1 LREAGHGQA
10 NGDAA
15 MTYQCPD
22 LAVYAQLWLQFRDA
36 ELRAEIVQHRD
47 TCPICISLQ
56 EATIERRR
64 STTADIRG
72 EVSIEFPPGV
82 GPELAGILRRLY
94 RAVLIREGDIGWVYP
109 STRPDVRRV
118 VGSMGIVEQVIA
130 MAGDPA
136 IA

>member
-1 LREAGHGQA
+1 
-10 NGDAA
+10 
-15 MTYQCPD
+15 MTTYHCPD
-22 LAVYAQLWLQFRDA
+22 LANYAQLWLQFRDA
-36 ELRAEIVQHRD
+36 ELRAEIIAHRD
-47 TCPICISLQ
+47 TCPICTRLR

-64 STTADIRG
+64 CTTADICG
-72 EVSIEFPPGV
+72 EVSIEFPPDV
-82 GPELAGILRRLY
+82 RPELAGVLRRLY

-109 STRPDVRRV
+109 STSPDVRRV